1 MKVIKKAD
9 GTFEKVTNDYAD
21 NEVRF
26 GRASFAPKSEWK
38 KNVRDTQSVEAKV
51 AEIKGLVTKVEKR
64 EKREKLK
71 EKQR

>member
-1 MKVIKKAD
+1 MKVIKKTD
-9 GTFEKVTNDYAD
+9 GTFEKVTNDFAE

-51 AEIKGLVTKVEKR
+51 AEIKGSVTKAEKR

>member
-1 MKVIKKAD
+1 MKIIKRRD
-9 GTFEKVTNDYAD
+9 GSFEKVTDDFAE

-26 GRASFAPKSEWK
+26 GRASFAPRSEWK
-38 KNVRDTQSVEAKV
+38 TNVRDTQSVEVKV
-51 AEIKGLVTKVEKR
+51 AEIKGSVTKAEKR

>member
-1 MKVIKKAD
+1 MKVIKKTD
-9 GTFEKVTNDYAD
+9 GAFERVTNDFAE

-26 GRASFAPKSEWK
+26 GRASYAPKSEWK
-38 KNVRDTQSVEAKV
+38 QNVRGTHSAEVKV
-51 AEIKGLVTKVEKR
+51 AEVKGAVTKAEKR